1 LMPSLGRFGLVT
13 VVAATIAYAITF
25 HSLPEDTASK
35 QGTAILDQDAA
46 AIAENSFANVP
57 AARQA
62 TARLVVDGRQAFTNE
77 PIPLG
82 VSLTGSADNEFALLT
97 GLAAGTRLSVGAA
110 MGDTGWRLPAR
121 ELSSAIAYAPKDFV
135 GVMNAAID
143 LRTSA
148 DTVVDRN
155 VMRLEWI
162 SR

>member
-1 LMPSLGRFGLVT
+1 
-13 VVAATIAYAITF
+13 AATIAYAITF
-25 HSLPEDTASK
+25 HSLPEDSVSR
-35 QGTAILDQDAA
+35 QERAILDRDAA
-46 AIAENSFANVP
+46 TTGENSFANVP

-62 TARLVVDGRQAFTNE
+62 TARLVVEGRQAFTNE

-82 VSLTGSADNEFALLT
+82 ASLAGSADNEFAVLT

-121 ELSSAIAYAPKDFV
+121 ELSSAVAYAPKDFV

-148 DTVVDRN
+148 DTIIDRN

-162 SR
+162 S